1 MWRAYELLEDLAQVA
16 ATKVTLLPVGTD
28 YTPPS
33 RWVTEVARNL
43 GTTLRLAPLRGG
55 HGPGVL
61 RCRAVRAVAPRAGAV
76 AADS

>member
-33 RWVTEVARNL
+33 RWVTEVADDL
-43 GTTLRLAPLRGG
+43 VTTLRVAPLRGG
-55 HGPGVL
+55 SGQGVL
-61 RCRAVRAVAPRAGAV
+61 
-76 AADS
+76 